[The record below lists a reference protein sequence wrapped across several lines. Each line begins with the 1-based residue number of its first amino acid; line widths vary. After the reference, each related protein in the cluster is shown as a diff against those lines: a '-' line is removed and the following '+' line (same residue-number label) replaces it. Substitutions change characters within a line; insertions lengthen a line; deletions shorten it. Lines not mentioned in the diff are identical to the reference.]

1 MAAKVKICGLRDRE
15 EARLVCRFMPDYVG
29 LVFAPGKRT
38 VDTVRAGEILD
49 EVPAGIQTVGVLVN
63 MEPGRAAALREMLGL
78 DILQLH
84 GDETLED
91 MKALGGR
98 IWKMLHPGTDPETV
112 WRTLQVAERVLMDSG
127 NRKQRGGTG
136 KVFDWSLLENCDWND
151 RLVLAGGLDP
161 DNVRQ
166 ALETVRP
173 DVVDVSSGV
182 ETDGRKD
189 PDKVRRLIM
198 EVRSWK

>member
-15 EARLVCRFMPDYVG
+15 EARLVCGFMPDYVG
-29 LVFAPGKRT
+29 LVFAPGTRT
-38 VDTVRAGEILD
+38 VDAARALEILD
-49 EVPAGIQTVGVLVN
+49 EVPAGIETVGVLVN
-63 MEPGRAAALREMLGL
+63 METEQAAALREALGL

-84 GDETLED
+84 GDETLEE
-91 MKALGGR
+91 MRALGGR
-98 IWKMLHPGTDPETV
+98 IWKSLHPGTDPETV
-112 WRTLQVAERVLMDSG
+112 RQTLQVAERVLMDSG
-127 NRKQRGGTG
+127 NCKQRGGTG
-136 KVFDWSLLENCDWND
+136 RVFDWSLLTPCDWND
-151 RLVLAGGLDP
+151 RLVLAGGLNP
-161 DNVRQ
+161 DNIRL